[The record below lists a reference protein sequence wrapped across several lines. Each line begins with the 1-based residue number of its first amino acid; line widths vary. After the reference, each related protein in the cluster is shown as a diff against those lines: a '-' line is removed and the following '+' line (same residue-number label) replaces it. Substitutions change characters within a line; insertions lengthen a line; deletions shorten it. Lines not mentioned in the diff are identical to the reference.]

1 MKIENVVVI
10 SLEDYAEYQE
20 LKNKK
25 NNVDFDRLKPG
36 SVIKVV
42 YNGDQIAADINDKN
56 PCVIVSVNS
65 GFIFTRNGGYTESGY
80 SETINVIQDG
90 KLASFG
96 SNKQLNCIKEVIS
109 Y

>member
-10 SLEDYAEYQE
+10 SLEDYTEYQE

-25 NNVDFDRLKPG
+25 NKVDFDWLKPG

-42 YNGDQIAADINDKN
+42 YNGDQIADDIDTARF
-56 PCVIVSVNS
+56 CTVVSVNS
-65 GFIFTRNGGYTESGY
+65 GFVFTRNGGYTESGY
-80 SETINVIQDG
+80 SKTINVIQDG

-96 SNKQLNCIKEVIS
+96 SNEQLNCIEEVIS